1 MASHEV
7 LLAFVEAATQ
17 GSFSAAARK
26 LGRSQSTISAAVAS
40 LEIDL
45 NLTLFDRSSRKPGL
59 TPAGRVML
67 QRAEDIL
74 AASSRL
80 EMTARQLSQGVE
92 AKLTVA
98 LSDTYQSDR
107 FEASLSAFEQRYPD
121 LELECLIAECDDLVS
136 LVQSGRAQIAFAE
149 MQDSYPPDLV
159 SSTVDERTEIALFVS
174 PAHPLARLEYVDQ
187 DVLQQHR
194 ELRLATIINPYESRA
209 KGRVW
214 SAPSYLML
222 LENGPGRIRLGAVAP
237 LAGGA
242 LRARHPAGTGGAR
255 LAENGVGGC
264 VVVTAES
271 AGAGGE
277 LVAGQ
282 DAGMKVLRPLSRASS
297 LPQVIVSV
305 TKLMCTTAPCG
316 SWLASDES
324 ITFNIT
330 PTP

>member
-59 TPAGRVML
+59 TPAGRVVL
-67 QRAEDIL
+67 QRAEEIL
-74 AASSRL
+74 AATSRL
-80 EMTARQLSQGVE
+80 EMTASQLSQGVE

-121 LELECLIAECDDLVS
+121 LELECLIAECDDLVN

-159 SSTVDERTEIALFVS
+159 NSTVDERTEIALFVS
-174 PAHPLARLEYVDQ
+174 PVHPLASLDHIDQ

-194 ELRLATIINPYESRA
+194 ELRLATIVNPYESRA

-222 LENGPGRIRLGAVAP
+222 LEMAQGGFGWAPLPRWLVARFGPGTLQ
-237 LAGGA
+237 
-242 LRARHPAGTGGAR
+242 
-255 LAENGVGGC
+255 
-264 VVVTAES
+264 
-271 AGAGGE
+271 E
-277 LVAGQ
+277 L
-282 DAGMKVLRPLSRASS
+282 
-297 LPQVIVSV
+297 QVRGWPKTVSV
-305 TKLMCTTAPCG
+305 DALWSRQNPPGPAG
-316 SWLASDES
+316 SWLLAKMLE
-324 ITFNIT
+324 
-330 PTP
+330 

>member
-17 GSFSAAARK
+17 GSFSAAGRK

-59 TPAGRVML
+59 TPAGRVVL
-67 QRAEDIL
+67 QRAEEIL
-74 AASSRL
+74 AATSRL
-80 EMTARQLSQGVE
+80 EMTASQLSQGVE

-121 LELECLIAECDDLVS
+121 LELECLIAECDDLVA

-159 SSTVDERTEIALFVS
+159 NSTVDERTEIALFVS
-174 PAHPLARLEYVDQ
+174 PQHPLATLDQ
-187 DVLQQHR
+187 IDQEVLQQHR
-194 ELRLATIINPYESRA
+194 ELRLATIVNPYESRA

-222 LENGPGRIRLGAVAP
+222 LEMAQGGFGWAPLPRWLVARFGPGTLQ
-237 LAGGA
+237 
-242 LRARHPAGTGGAR
+242 
-255 LAENGVGGC
+255 
-264 VVVTAES
+264 
-271 AGAGGE
+271 E
-277 LVAGQ
+277 L
-282 DAGMKVLRPLSRASS
+282 
-297 LPQVIVSV
+297 QVRGWPKTVSV
-305 TKLMCTTAPCG
+305 DALWSRLHPPGPAG
-316 SWLASDES
+316 SWLLGKMLE
-324 ITFNIT
+324 
-330 PTP
+330 

>member
-7 LLAFVEAATQ
+7 LLAFVQAATQ

-59 TPAGRVML
+59 TPAGHVVL
-67 QRAEDIL
+67 QRAEAIL
-74 AASSRL
+74 AATSRL
-80 EMTARQLSQGVE
+80 EMTANQLSQGVE

-107 FEASLSAFEQRYPD
+107 FEAALGTFEQRYPD
-121 LELECLIAECDDLVS
+121 LELECLIAECDDLVA
-136 LVQSGRAQIAFAE
+136 LVQSGRAHVAFAE
-149 MQDSYPPDLV
+149 RQDSYPPDLA

-174 PAHPLARLEYVDQ
+174 HGHPLAALAKVDQ

-194 ELRLATIINPYESRA
+194 ELRLATIVNPYESRA

-222 LENGPGRIRLGAVAP
+222 LEMAQGGFGWAP
-237 LAGGA
+237 LPRWLVERFGAGA
-242 LRARHPAGTGGAR
+242 LQ
-255 LAENGVGGC
+255 
-264 VVVTAES
+264 
-271 AGAGGE
+271 E
-277 LVAGQ
+277 L
-282 DAGMKVLRPLSRASS
+282 
-297 LPQVIVSV
+297 QVRGWPKTVSV
-305 TKLMCTTAPCG
+305 DALWSRLNPPGPAG
-316 SWLASDES
+316 SWLIGKMLE
-324 ITFNIT
+324 
-330 PTP
+330 